1 MLVGGSVK
9 GGQMLGHY
17 PNDLEAIS
25 VEVGGRPM
33 PTTPWEALWRPIAQW
48 LGVEDER
55 DLADVLP
62 NAANFPRATLY
73 EQLDLFEP

>member
-1 MLVGGSVK
+1 MRGSQV
-9 GGQMLGHY
+9 LGRY
-17 PNDLEAIS
+17 PEILIDNDENPLSI
-25 VEVGGRPM
+25 GRGRLI

-73 EQLDLFEP
+73 DQLDLFEP